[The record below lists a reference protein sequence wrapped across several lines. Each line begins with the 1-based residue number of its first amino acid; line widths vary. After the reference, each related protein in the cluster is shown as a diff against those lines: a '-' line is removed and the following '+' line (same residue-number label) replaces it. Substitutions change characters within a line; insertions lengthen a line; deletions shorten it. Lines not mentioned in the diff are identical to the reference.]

1 MEMEESF
8 ELPPWERFGR
18 WLHCICVVTFDLELG
33 QALEVVY
40 PGDAQLSST
49 EKMNICYLAF
59 PDSNSGCSRDTNF
72 HFRIRRS
79 SNYLNAAQVAYTERV
94 PIAAEIDPVY
104 FYGFVHFRQQRDATL
119 PRGYYQK
126 SLVLITLLPLFN
138 LFTYVV
144 ESVANGF
151 FESGEPAVE
160 AACHHIDQWPSPTPG
175 ETLLLPLMGT
185 VIQCR
190 IPCRTDIPL
199 TQTPP
204 PFDVKSV
211 HSQHAPVVLPSVNE
225 VNLFSNLLC
234 VLNHVQLLWELV
246 LTSEPIV
253 VIAPGPSVCSSLVQ
267 SLISLIWPLRYFNDH
282 RPFFTIH
289 DSEFREYTS
298 KMHPP
303 PNVILGVTNPFFTK
317 TLQHWP
323 HIVRVGDANSGHVV
337 NAERTFRKTW
347 DGRTLD
353 TKPGLYTQYR
363 PFLSRDKTLMK
374 KLLKGERPDSVQS
387 AILRR
392 HMLELTQS
400 FMIPLERYLSSLMP
414 LQKQMSPFKAVP
426 QARSFI
432 VEEFLLGLDE
442 TGPALTCGVKGD
454 WNGLYR
460 RFMASKNFEGWLRC
474 RRKDVDRQLRAAHL
488 EVLCNADFSP
498 DVLQGRHQVE
508 IVDLVLKLCDRIR
521 GLDTSMSENCST
533 ILSGIP
539 DSRSVLT
546 EDVVE
551 QDELH
556 PTRVVPSRH
565 IYVLFLRTLNDA
577 ICLDALLGFLTQQRI
592 ASSHY

>member
-1 MEMEESF
+1 MPFAHSRLFVLRDIVMIVLAGMEESS

-18 WLHCICVVTFDLELG
+18 W
-33 QALEVVY
+33 VVY

-79 SNYLNAAQVAYTERV
+79 SSCLNAAQIAYTERV
-94 PIAAEIDPVY
+94 PVAAEIDPVF

-119 PRGYYQK
+119 PR
-126 SLVLITLLPLFN
+126 
-138 LFTYVV
+138 
-144 ESVANGF
+144 
-151 FESGEPAVE
+151 
-160 AACHHIDQWPSPTPG
+160 ACHHIDQWPSPVPG
-175 ETLLLPLMGT
+175 ETLFLPLIGT

-199 TQTPP
+199 TQTPA
-204 PFDVKSV
+204 FLNVKSST
-211 HSQHAPVVLPSVNE
+211 SQHAPVVLPSVNE
-225 VNLFSNLLC
+225 ANLFSF
-234 VLNHVQLLWELV
+234 
-246 LTSEPIV
+246 PIV
-253 VIAPGPSVCSSLVQ
+253 VIAPSPSVCSSLVQ

-323 HIVRVGDANSGHVV
+323 HIVRVGDASSRHVV

-353 TKPGLYTQYR
+353 TKPGLYTQYK

-374 KLLKGERPDSVQS
+374 KLLKRERPDSVQS

-426 QARSFI
+426 QARPFI
-432 VEEFLLGLDE
+432 VDEFLLGLDD

-454 WNGLYR
+454 WN
-460 RFMASKNFEGWLRC
+460 
-474 RRKDVDRQLRAAHL
+474 
-488 EVLCNADFSP
+488 DFSP
-498 DVLQGRHQVE
+498 EVLQGRHQVE

-521 GLDTSMSENCST
+521 GQDAFVGGVRDRLQSQLAT
-533 ILSGIP
+533 IMQSVDDELK
-539 DSRSVLT
+539 SVLLSNGALS
-546 EDVVE
+546 D
-551 QDELH
+551 
-556 PTRVVPSRH
+556 
-565 IYVLFLRTLNDA
+565 YVN
-577 ICLDALLGFLTQQRI
+577 
-592 ASSHY
+592 

>member
-1 MEMEESF
+1 MPFAHSRLFVLRDIVMIVLAGMEESS

-18 WLHCICVVTFDLELG
+18 WVHCICVVTFDLELG

-79 SNYLNAAQVAYTERV
+79 SSCLNAAQIAYTERV
-94 PIAAEIDPVY
+94 PVAAEIDPVF

-119 PRGYYQK
+119 PRGYFQK

-138 LFTYVV
+138 LFAYVV
-144 ESVANGF
+144 DSVANGF
-151 FESGEPAVE
+151 FESGEPAIE
-160 AACHHIDQWPSPTPG
+160 AACHHIDQWPSPVPG
-175 ETLLLPLMGT
+175 ETLFLPLIGT

-199 TQTPP
+199 TQTPA
-204 PFDVKSV
+204 FLNVKDTPVAMSTVPEHPGQAGWAAQGIELRDDEMEAKGSV
-211 HSQHAPVVLPSVNE
+211 
-225 VNLFSNLLC
+225 LLC
-234 VLNHVQLLWELV
+234 FTNAIVELLELIKTIPKSF
-246 LTSEPIV
+246 LSSTPESRYDIPKFAIFRSMGPIV
-253 VIAPGPSVCSSLVQ
+253 VIAPSPSVCSSLVQ
-267 SLISLIWPLRYFNDH
+267 SLISLIWPLR
-282 RPFFTIH
+282 
-289 DSEFREYTS
+289 
-298 KMHPP
+298 

-323 HIVRVGDANSGHVV
+323 HIVRVGDASSRHVV

-353 TKPGLYTQYR
+353 TKPGLYTQYK

-374 KLLKGERPDSVQS
+374 KLLKRERPDSVQS

-426 QARSFI
+426 QARPFI
-432 VEEFLLGLDE
+432 VDEFLLGLDD

-498 DVLQGRHQVE
+498 EVLQGRHQVE

-521 GLDTSMSENCST
+521 GQDAFVGGVRDRLQSQLAT
-533 ILSGIP
+533 IMQSVDDELK
-539 DSRSVLT
+539 SVLLSNGALS
-546 EDVVE
+546 D
-551 QDELH
+551 
-556 PTRVVPSRH
+556 
-565 IYVLFLRTLNDA
+565 YVN
-577 ICLDALLGFLTQQRI
+577 
-592 ASSHY
+592 